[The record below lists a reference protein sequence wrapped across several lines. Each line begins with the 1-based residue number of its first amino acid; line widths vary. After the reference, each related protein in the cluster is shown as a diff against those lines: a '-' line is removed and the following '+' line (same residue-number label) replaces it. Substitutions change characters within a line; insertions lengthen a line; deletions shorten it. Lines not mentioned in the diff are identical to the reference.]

1 MLELLMVLEII
12 HHQKKNLNKKI
23 VINLIINKNKMILK
37 HFVDMKFY
45 MNIQK
50 CYKRRKDNQNHK
62 FKMIQNAFLNHN

>member
-12 HHQKKNLNKKI
+12 HHQKKNLYKKI

-50 CYKRRKDNQNHK
+50 CYKRRKDN
-62 FKMIQNAFLNHN
+62 

>member
-50 CYKRRKDNQNHK
+50 CYKRRKDN
-62 FKMIQNAFLNHN
+62 